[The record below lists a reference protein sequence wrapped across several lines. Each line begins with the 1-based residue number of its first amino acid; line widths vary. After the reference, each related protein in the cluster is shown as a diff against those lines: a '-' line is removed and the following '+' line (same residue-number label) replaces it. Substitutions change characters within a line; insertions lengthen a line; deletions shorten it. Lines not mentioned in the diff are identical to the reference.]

1 MVYLSLSE
9 GIIEPFQQCLLRSM
23 KGMFQKLRLSTLMT
37 LAVCTTVALTVG
49 LQLSLVNHFAVRH
62 AGMEAELRLQQLS
75 WQMRDSL
82 NRIVE
87 QAAGDARLLAALP
100 ALRQARDPASARD
113 VLESLQRTFPDY
125 AWIGMAAADGTVTTS
140 TKALLE
146 GANVGA
152 RPWFQAGLHG
162 VRASD
167 YHPAKLLDG
176 LLPRGTDPWRF
187 IDLSAPVFGMD
198 GKLQGVLGMHLSW
211 EWARRHARELLT
223 PALRAYGAEIIV
235 VRDDGTVLLGPPE
248 MIEQK
253 IETASLHAARKG
265 QTGSL
270 REEWPD
276 GRTYVTGYSQ
286 TGAANDPASL
296 RWVVLVRQVEEKA
309 MEGARQLQERMLMWS
324 AALALLLALAAGL
337 LARRL
342 SRPMA
347 QLGRA
352 IEAATQA
359 TAAGEEAPPIPL
371 VDGFHEA
378 TVLSGTLHDLVRSEA
393 ENRRALLA
401 MNESLEAAVAERTA
415 ELQALLL
422 RDVLTGLPNRRALL
436 ETLPEA
442 MSRAQRV
449 GRPAALLFIDM
460 DGFKAVNDTY
470 GHEEGDE
477 LLCQFGARLALA
489 VRKTDMVAR
498 LAGDEFVVVLEMLT
512 DYAHAE
518 DTARKLLDRVQEGF
532 RLRKATVHVGASIGV
547 AVHMPDD
554 APDLD
559 AWLARADHAM
569 YGAKRS
575 GKNTVALAA
584 VPV

>member
-1 MVYLSLSE
+1 
-9 GIIEPFQQCLLRSM
+9 
-23 KGMFQKLRLSTLMT
+23 MFQKLRLSTLMT
-37 LAVCTTVALTVG
+37 LAVCTTVALTVA
-49 LQLSLVNHFAVRH
+49 LQLTLVNHFAVRH

-100 ALRQARDPASARD
+100 AVRQAHDPASARG
-113 VLESLQRTFPDY
+113 VLDSLQRTFPDY
-125 AWIGMAAADGTVTTS
+125 AWIGIAATDGTVTTS

-162 VRASD
+162 VRATD

-235 VRDDGTVLLGPPE
+235 VRDDGTVLLGPPD
-248 MIEQK
+248 MVEQK
-253 IETASLHAARKG
+253 IDTPSLYAARRG
-265 QTGSL
+265 RTGAL

-276 GRTYVTGYSQ
+276 GRSYLTGYSQ
-286 TGAANDPASL
+286 TGAARDPASL
-296 RWVVLVRQVEEKA
+296 RWVVLVRQVEDKA
-309 MEGARQLQERMLMWS
+309 MEGAKQLQRRMLMWS
-324 AALALLLALAAGL
+324 AGLALLLALAAGL

-347 QLGRA
+347 QLGGA
-352 IEAATQA
+352 IEAATEA
-359 TAAGEEAPPIPL
+359 AAAGMEPPPIPL

-378 TVLSGTLHDLVRSEA
+378 TVLSGTLRDLVRSEA
-393 ENRRALLA
+393 DNRRALLA

-436 ETLPEA
+436 DTLPEA

-470 GHEEGDE
+470 GHEEGDA
-477 LLCQFGARLALA
+477 LLRQFGARLAQA
-489 VRKTDMVAR
+489 VRKTDTVAR

-512 DYAHAE
+512 DAAHAE
-518 DTARKLLDRVQEGF
+518 DTARKLLDRVREGF
-532 RLRKATVHVGASIGV
+532 HLRKATVHVGASIGI
-547 AVHMPDD
+547 AVHLPDD
-554 APDLD
+554 PRDLD